1 MLHGQLN
8 VKYFVEIN
16 FCISFGFINKANCQ
30 YRQCLYT
37 VGRKMAAQTDE
48 KGRCFWV
55 AQDAVLHFEICT
67 PRKWMDA
74 KCLSASCSCMCWEK
88 NNGRKKGSMQ
98 LNV

>member
-48 KGRCFWV
+48 KGRCF
-55 AQDAVLHFEICT
+55 
-67 PRKWMDA
+67 
-74 KCLSASCSCMCWEK
+74 
-88 NNGRKKGSMQ
+88 
-98 LNV
+98 